1 MITIRCPISLA
12 AAANGNLYDTAWL
25 SNNVHC
31 FTPDGKPKGIMLK
44 KENGLD
50 KPYAIVF
57 SKRSSKVF
65 IVNCETKVVL
75 KLSHY

>member
-1 MITIRCPISLA
+1 MINIRYPISVA
-12 AAANGNLYDTAWL
+12 AAANGNLYVTAWL
-25 SNNVHC
+25 SNNVLC

-57 SKRSSKVF
+57 SKKSSKVF